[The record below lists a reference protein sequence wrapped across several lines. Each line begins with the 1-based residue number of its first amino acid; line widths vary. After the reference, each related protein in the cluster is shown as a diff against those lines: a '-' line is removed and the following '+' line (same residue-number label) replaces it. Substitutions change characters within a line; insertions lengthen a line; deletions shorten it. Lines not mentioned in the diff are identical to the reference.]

1 MASSKEAGHVLY
13 SRLRARP
20 AAHNMIEKIIAYE
33 KGDMD
38 DEQTTEFFQE
48 LIDSGLAWTLQG
60 HYGRAA
66 AALIRTGHCHAAVTE
81 RG

>member
-1 MASSKEAGHVLY
+1 MANSKEAGRVLIADFEH
-13 SRLRARP
+13 ARP
-20 AAHNMIEKIIAYE
+20 HNMIEKIIAYE
-33 KGDMD
+33 EGDMD
-38 DEQTTEFFQE
+38 NEQTVEFFQE